1 MSQSYSDVKQQSIDV
16 LPRDVTIRI
25 WDTQT
30 QSCVCVC
37 VVEDAVDQ
45 ASQVKRMDVE
55 GLSAM
60 QD

>member
-1 MSQSYSDVKQQSIDV
+1 MFCQEMLLSGYG
-16 LPRDVTIRI
+16 IRRL
-25 WDTQT
+25 
-30 QSCVCVC
+30 SRVCVCVC